1 MFKLTKLTMDIL
13 LIYKIIT
20 FFAVWIA
27 GVVIGWYIPDKKHP
41 KPFSLLDFYPFICR
55 KCLTTWLLL
64 ILYAVGAL
72 LLSDWIFGVLGA
84 IMTAM
89 TGFALWYTDN
99 ERMENGEGNRKN
111 KS

>member
-1 MFKLTKLTMDIL
+1 MDIM
-13 LIYKIIT
+13 LIFKIFT

-27 GVVIGWYIPDKKHP
+27 GVVIGWYIPEKKHP

-64 ILYAVGAL
+64 IMYAVGTI
-72 LLSDWIFGVLGA
+72 LLSDCTFGMLGA

-89 TGFALWYTDN
+89 TGFALWYTDK
-99 ERMENGEGNRKN
+99 ERMEKETEKN
-111 KS
+111 KG

>member
-1 MFKLTKLTMDIL
+1 MDIL
-13 LIYKIIT
+13 LIYKIFT

-27 GVVIGWYIPDKKHP
+27 GVAIGWYIPDKKHP
-41 KPFSLLDFYPFICR
+41 QPYSLLDFYPFICR

-64 ILYAVGAL
+64 IFYVVGAI

-89 TGFALWYTDN
+89 TGFALWYTDRERINN
-99 ERMENGEGNRKN
+99 EVEEIKTKIGL
-111 KS
+111 

>member
-1 MFKLTKLTMDIL
+1 MDIL

-41 KPFSLLDFYPFICR
+41 KPFSVLDFYPFICR

-64 ILYAVGAL
+64 IMYAVGTI
-72 LLSDWIFGVLGA
+72 LLSDCIFGMFGA
-84 IMTAM
+84 VITAM
-89 TGFALWYTDN
+89 TGFALWYT
-99 ERMENGEGNRKN
+99 ERERRDEKVEKIKAKIGL
-111 KS
+111 

>member
-1 MFKLTKLTMDIL
+1 MDIM
-13 LIYKIIT
+13 LIFKIFT
-20 FFAVWIA
+20 FFVVWIV
-27 GVVIGWYIPDKKHP
+27 GVVIGWYIPDKI

-64 ILYAVGAL
+64 ILYAVIAI

-99 ERMENGEGNRKN
+99 ERMEKETEKIKAKIGL
-111 KS
+111 

>member
-1 MFKLTKLTMDIL
+1 MDIL
-13 LIYKIIT
+13 LIYEIIT
-20 FFAVWIA
+20 FFAIWIA
-27 GVVIGWYIPDKKHP
+27 GVVIGWYIPDKHHP
-41 KPFSLLDFYPFICR
+41 KPFSLFDFYPFICR

-64 ILYAVGAL
+64 IFYVVGTI

-99 ERMENGEGNRKN
+99 ERMDKEAEKIKAKIGL
-111 KS
+111 

>member
-1 MFKLTKLTMDIL
+1 MDIL
-13 LIYKIIT
+13 ILIYKIIT
-20 FFAVWIA
+20 FFAIWIA
-27 GVVIGWYIPDKKHP
+27 GLVIGWYIPDKKHP

-64 ILYAVGAL
+64 ILYAVGAI

-89 TGFALWYTDN
+89 TGYALWYTER
-99 ERMENGEGNRKN
+99 ERMKKKVEEIKTKIGL
-111 KS
+111 

>member
-1 MFKLTKLTMDIL
+1 MDIM
-13 LIYKIIT
+13 LIFKIFA

-27 GVVIGWYIPDKKHP
+27 GVVIGWYIPDKHHP
-41 KPFSLLDFYPFICR
+41 QPFSLLDFYPFICR

-64 ILYAVGAL
+64 ILYVVSAI
-72 LLSDWIFGVLGA
+72 LLSDWIYGVLGA

-99 ERMENGEGNRKN
+99 ERMEKKTEKIKAKIGL
-111 KS
+111 

>member
-1 MFKLTKLTMDIL
+1 MDIL
-13 LIYKIIT
+13 LVYKIIT

-27 GVVIGWYIPDKKHP
+27 GVVIAWYIPDKKHP

-64 ILYAVGAL
+64 IFYAVSAI
-72 LLSDWIFGVLGA
+72 LLSDWIFGMLGV

-89 TGFALWYTDN
+89 TGYALWYTEN
-99 ERMENGEGNRKN
+99 ERMDKGSRKKN
-111 KS
+111 KN